1 MRRTKKYIGDSVYAE
16 FDGCGGI
23 TLTTENIGAAP
34 SNTIYLEPDVLMA
47 LNRLIDHL
55 EELVEEEFPPQ
66 ERK

>member
-16 FDGCGGI
+16 CDGCGGI

-47 LNRLIDHL
+47 LNRLVDHL
-55 EELVEEEFPPQ
+55 KERLSEEFPT
-66 ERK
+66 EEKK